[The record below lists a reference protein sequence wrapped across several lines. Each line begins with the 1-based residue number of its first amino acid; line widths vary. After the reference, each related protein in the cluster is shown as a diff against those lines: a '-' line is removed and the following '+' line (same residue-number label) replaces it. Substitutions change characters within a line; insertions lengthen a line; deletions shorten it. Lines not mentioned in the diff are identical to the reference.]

1 VKKAENKSVKK
12 KYPLMPYLIGLLITV
27 VVLVLIS
34 YMAEL
39 RNTKGE
45 LVNFSDIKASSIAY
59 NINNAD

>member
-1 VKKAENKSVKK
+1 
-12 KYPLMPYLIGLLITV
+12 MPYLIGLLITV

-45 LVNFSDIKASSIAY
+45 LVNFSEIKASSVAY

>member
-1 VKKAENKSVKK
+1 MKKLENNTHKK
-12 KYPLMPYLIGLLITV
+12 KYPLIPYLIGLLVTV

-45 LVNFSDIKASSIAY
+45 LLTIGEINTSAVTYTINKAE
-59 NINNAD
+59 

>member
-1 VKKAENKSVKK
+1 VKKAENKKTKK

-27 VVLVLIS
+27 IALVLIS

-45 LVNFSDIKASSIAY
+45 LQNHNEIIASDAAYTVNY
-59 NINNAD
+59 AD